1 MGPDKAVAPL
11 VLESEVKIAMIFW
24 ILFNVNFTRDSEPDK
39 YFKREAAKSKG
50 SGLSG
55 PGDREE
61 SSSVPCL
68 ALKKKIDAETNVG
81 LAPPIYEVDATS
93 KNKQPSQKALDL
105 EKERRPQA
113 AHAWHEKN

>member
-1 MGPDKAVAPL
+1 MGLDKAVAPL
-11 VLESEVKIAMIFW
+11 VLESEVTIAGIFW

-50 SGLSG
+50 SWLGG
-55 PGDREE
+55 PWDREE

-93 KNKQPSQKALDL
+93 KNKQPSQKALDWVDL
-105 EKERRPQA
+105 EKERRP
-113 AHAWHEKN
+113 WCWG